1 MGIPNFLSHIL
12 NSAGREIELQNFA
25 SRKEPLRVA
34 IDVSTWIHRACFTHS
49 DMLADEKHLNNYG
62 RATLLLQ
69 DEQNQLQSFEEG
81 ETPATGPPISEKEK
95 QLLDFVSKS
104 CSTVI
109 ENIKSFQ
116 ESTKAEVLVVLDG
129 ATPPIKATTVAERNA
144 KRKIE
149 QVYRDL
155 PVDTTAQSPILERRL
170 QANRRS
176 GAGEHYGTV
185 IEAIIISLRSN
196 KIPFI
201 VAPYEADAQLA
212 FLQIKGCVDLII
224 ADDSDLVV
232 YGLASPL
239 LYRISKNSEGTF
251 SRGVLLRKNDL
262 SASFPGCFPKNP
274 FDLMDFSPPMMA
286 CLFASL
292 GCDYCRKLRGIGT
305 AMACRLV
312 RAAFFPTK
320 PSSTENSCCPLER
333 LLKSLLD
340 ATWDRSTL
348 TEDERIDFQ
357 RDFLAAVFMYRHAMV
372 FDPIEVGCRSM
383 IPLSQAE
390 VELASYGPY
399 AAILR
404 NEYRVSQIIGRSFP
418 PQIASHIAEG
428 WVCPKS
434 LSIRKHVT
442 APANVQGDLDRFLV
456 SQNMFPEDPI
466 EKSARAKIFPPS
478 GIAVEAARRAGNV
491 PSDDEPNTQMETY
504 E

>member
-1 MGIPNFLSHIL
+1 MGIPNFLSYIL
-12 NSAGREIELQNFA
+12 KSAGREVELQDFA
-25 SRKEPLRVA
+25 NRKEPLRVA
-34 IDVSTWIHRACFTHS
+34 IDISTWIHRACFTHC
-49 DMLADEKHLNNYG
+49 DVLADEKHLNNYG
-62 RATLLLQ
+62 RATL
-69 DEQNQLQSFEEG
+69 QLQESEI
-81 ETPATGPPISEKEK
+81 PSIGPSVSEKET

-104 CSTVI
+104 CNTVV

-116 ESTKAEVLVVLDG
+116 EATKADVLIVLDG

-144 KRKIE
+144 KRKVE
-149 QVYRDL
+149 QVYRDM
-155 PVDTTAQSPILERRL
+155 PVDTTAQSPALERRL

-185 IEAIIISLRSN
+185 IEAVIISLRSN
-196 KIPFI
+196 KIPFV

-212 FLQIKGCVDLII
+212 FLQIRGYVDLII

-239 LYRISKNSEGTF
+239 LYRISKNSEGMF

-262 SASFPGCFPKNP
+262 SATIPGCFPKNP
-274 FDLMDFSPPMMA
+274 FDLLDFSPPMMA

-320 PSSTENSCCPLER
+320 QSSSEVSPLER

-348 TEDERIDFQ
+348 TEDDRMDFQ
-357 RDFLAAVFMYRHAMV
+357 REFLTAVFMYRHAMV
-372 FDPIEVGCRSM
+372 FDPIEVGCRCM
-383 IPLSQAE
+383 IPLSDPD

-404 NEYRVSQIIGRSFP
+404 NEYRVAQIIGRSFP
-418 PQIASHIAEG
+418 PPIASHIAEG

-434 LSIRKHVT
+434 FSIRKHVT
-442 APANVQGDLDRFLV
+442 APAHVQGDLDRFLV
-456 SQNMFPEDPI
+456 SQNMFPEDPV
-466 EKSARAKIFPPS
+466 EKVARAKIFPLN
-478 GIAVEAARRAGNV
+478 GIALEDARRAVDV
-491 PSDDEPNTQMETY
+491 PSDDEPNTQLETH